1 MPPRPAGKLSCC
13 KAHPAR
19 PADKPVFLG
28 LHMKKTVVA
37 YLACALAILL
47 LDSVWL
53 GVLAVDLY
61 RTGIGH
67 LMMDKPNFGAAAA
80 FYVFYIAG
88 TLIFAI
94 RPALAAKSWTIALR
108 LGALFGFFCYMTY
121 EFTNMAT
128 LRDWPLNV
136 VLIDL
141 VWGTFITAVGA
152 TAGYAAASRD

>member
-1 MPPRPAGKLSCC
+1 
-13 KAHPAR
+13 
-19 PADKPVFLG
+19 
-28 LHMKKTVVA
+28 MKQNL
-37 YLACALAILL
+37 LACLGCALTILL
-47 LDSVWL
+47 LDSLWL

-61 RTGIGH
+61 RNGIGH

-80 FYVFYIAG
+80 FYVFYITG

-94 RPALAAKSWTIALR
+94 RPALVAKSWTLALR
-108 LGALFGFFCYMTY
+108 SGALFGFFCYMTY

-141 VWGTFITAVGA
+141 AWGTFITAAGA
-152 TAGYAAASRD
+152 MAGYAATARTPD